1 MSTEVH
7 RIPGPSR
14 EVPESILRA
23 RLANLWL
30 RVRQFWRVFRGSRL
44 GMIGLIILLI
54 FVFLALS
61 APFLTAAGVL
71 RDPNAPLCGAN
82 YQVCPPSRVGEM
94 DYAAPN
100 GLVWLGTD
108 QLGRDVFSRLWWGTQ
123 VTMLIGVLASAFSM
137 GLGTFVGMVS
147 GYYGGW
153 LDEILM
159 RITDFFLVLPTLV
172 LALILLGIYGGG
184 SFWNIIAII
193 GVTFW
198 ASTARLVR
206 SQVLTLKERQFVER
220 ARAIGASQTRI
231 VWHHVFPNAFSLV
244 FAEAVLTIAVAILTE
259 SFLSFLGFGPSNTIT
274 WGTMIE
280 DAYIYSAIERQL
292 VWWIITPGVTIVIV
306 VMGFTLLGYALD
318 EIFNPRL
325 RRR

>member
-1 MSTEVH
+1 MSTATD
-7 RIPGPSR
+7 R
-14 EVPESILRA
+14 EAMSTGEAPESILRA

-30 RVRQFWRVFRGSRL
+30 RTGQFWRVFRASRL
-44 GMIGLIILLI
+44 GMIGLILLLI
-54 FVFLALS
+54 FVFMAMS
-61 APFLTAAGVL
+61 APFLTAAGLL
-71 RDPNAPLCGAN
+71 RDPNAPLCGTSF
-82 YQVCPPSRVGEM
+82 QVCPPSRVGEM

-108 QLGRDVFSRLWWGTQ
+108 QLGRDNFSRLWWGTQ
-123 VTMLIGVLASAFSM
+123 ITIMIGVLASVFSM

-153 LDEILM
+153 LDEVLM

-184 SFWNIIAII
+184 SFWNMIAII

-220 ARAIGASQTRI
+220 AKAIGAGQIRI
-231 VWHHVFPNAFSLV
+231 VWRHIFPNAFSLV
-244 FAEAVLTIAVAILTE
+244 FAEAILTIAVAILTE
-259 SFLSFLGFGPSNTIT
+259 AFLEFLGLGPTNAIT
-274 WGTMIE
+274 WGIMIE
-280 DAYIYSAIERQL
+280 HAYIYSAIERGL
-292 VWWIITPGVTIVIV
+292 VWWIVVPGVAIVVV